1 MTATD
6 DTAPGGTE
14 LGGTTAGDANAAAH
28 TTAGEARQAVA
39 RAVLAAAQAMYAKGL
54 VEGTAGN
61 VSGRVGDGSF
71 CLTPSSLGYETMR
84 AEDLILVDAGGAV
97 VAGDGHPS
105 SEKALH
111 LACYRRWAEVGG
123 VVHCHPLYAS
133 MFAVARQSIPAAI
146 EEVVIYIGGDVE
158 VCDYH
163 LTGSDELGDA
173 VAAALGERSAVLMAN
188 HGLVTV
194 GRDPADA
201 LHAALVVERTAH
213 IVWGARLLGTPG
225 AVPEKV
231 NQDFAGVYRWI
242 RESTWTGG
250 SGN

>member
-1 MTATD
+1 MNAED
-6 DTAPGGTE
+6 RAAPSRSRRDTA
-14 LGGTTAGDANAAAH
+14 
-28 TTAGEARQAVA
+28 QAV
-39 RAVLAAAQAMYAKGL
+39 LETAQAMYAKGL

-61 VSGRVGDGSF
+61 VSGRVGDGTL
-71 CLTPSSLGYETMR
+71 CLTPSSLGYEAMR
-84 AEDLILVDAGGAV
+84 ASDLIFVDAGGDV

-111 LACYRRWAEVGG
+111 LACYRQWSEVGG

-133 MFAVARQSIPAAI
+133 MFAVARQTIPAAI
-146 EEVVIYIGGDVE
+146 EEVVIYIGGNVE

-163 LTGSDELGDA
+163 LTGSDDLGEA

-225 AVPEKV
+225 SVPEKV
-231 NQDFAGVYRWI
+231 NQDFAGVYRWV
-242 RESTWTGG
+242 RESTWGG
-250 SGN
+250 EA

>member
-1 MTATD
+1 M
-6 DTAPGGTE
+6 
-14 LGGTTAGDANAAAH
+14 NA
-28 TTAGEARQAVA
+28 EARAAPSRSRQEAA
-39 RAVLAAAQAMYAKGL
+39 RAVLETAQAMYAKGL

-61 VSGRVGDGSF
+61 VSGRVGDGTF
-71 CLTPSSLGYETMR
+71 CLTPSSLGYEAMR
-84 AEDLILVDAGGAV
+84 ASDLIYVDAGGDV

-111 LACYRRWAEVGG
+111 LTCYRQWSEVGG

-133 MFAVARQSIPAAI
+133 MFAVARQTVPAAI

-163 LTGSDELGDA
+163 LTGSDELGEA
-173 VAAALGERSAVLMAN
+173 VAAALGRRSAVLMAN

-225 AVPEKV
+225 SVPDKV
-231 NQDFAGVYRWI
+231 NQDFAGVYRWV
-242 RESTWTGG
+242 RESSWGG
-250 SGN
+250 EA

>member
-1 MTATD
+1 MNAED
-6 DTAPGGTE
+6 RAAPGR
-14 LGGTTAGDANAAAH
+14 
-28 TTAGEARQAVA
+28 ARQEAA
-39 RAVLAAAQAMYAKGL
+39 RAVLETAQAMYAKGL

-61 VSGRVGDGSF
+61 VSGRVGDGTF
-71 CLTPSSLGYETMR
+71 CLTPSSLGYEAMR
-84 AEDLILVDAGGAV
+84 TSDLIFVDAGGDV

-111 LACYRRWAEVGG
+111 LACYRQWSEVGG

-133 MFAVARQSIPAAI
+133 MFAVARQTIPAAI

-163 LTGSDELGDA
+163 LTGSDELGEA
-173 VAAALGERSAVLMAN
+173 VAAELGRRSAVLMAN

-225 AVPEKV
+225 SVPEKV
-231 NQDFAGVYRWI
+231 NQDFAGVYRWV
-242 RESTWTGG
+242 RESTWGG
-250 SGN
+250 EA

>member
-1 MTATD
+1 MNAED
-6 DTAPGGTE
+6 RAAPGR
-14 LGGTTAGDANAAAH
+14 
-28 TTAGEARQAVA
+28 ARQEAA
-39 RAVLAAAQAMYAKGL
+39 RAVLETAQAMYAKAL

-61 VSGRVGDGSF
+61 VSGRVGDGTF
-71 CLTPSSLGYETMR
+71 CLTPSSLGYEAMR
-84 AEDLILVDAGGAV
+84 TSDLIFVDAGGDV

-111 LACYRRWAEVGG
+111 LACYRQWSEVGG

-133 MFAVARQSIPAAI
+133 MFAVARQTIPAAI

-163 LTGSDELGDA
+163 LTGSDELGEA
-173 VAAALGERSAVLMAN
+173 VAAELGGRSAVLMAN

-225 AVPEKV
+225 SVPEKV
-231 NQDFAGVYRWI
+231 NQDFAGVYRWV
-242 RESTWTGG
+242 RESTWGG
-250 SGN
+250 EA

>member
-1 MTATD
+1 MIAED
-6 DTAPGGTE
+6 RAGPGRSRQ
-14 LGGTTAGDANAAAH
+14 DA
-28 TTAGEARQAVA
+28 A
-39 RAVLAAAQAMYAKGL
+39 RAVLEAAQAMYAKGL

-61 VSGRVGDGSF
+61 VSGRVGDGTF
-71 CLTPSSLGYETMR
+71 CLTPSSLGYEAMR
-84 AEDLILVDAGGAV
+84 TSDLIFVDAGGDV

-111 LACYRRWAEVGG
+111 LACYRQWAEVGG

-133 MFAVARQSIPAAI
+133 MFAVARQTIPAAI
-146 EEVVIYIGGDVE
+146 EEVVIYIGGDVD

-173 VAAALGERSAVLMAN
+173 VAAELGRRSAVLMAN

-225 AVPEKV
+225 SVPEKV
-231 NQDFAGVYRWI
+231 NQDFAGVYRWV
-242 RESTWTGG
+242 RESSWGG
-250 SGN
+250 EA

>member
-1 MTATD
+1 MNAD
-6 DTAPGGTE
+6 DRADTGHPRRET
-14 LGGTTAGDANAAAH
+14 
-28 TTAGEARQAVA
+28 A
-39 RAVLAAAQAMYAKGL
+39 RAVLETAQAMYAKGL

-61 VSGRVGDGSF
+61 VSGRVGDGTF
-71 CLTPSSLGYETMR
+71 CLTPSSVGYEAMR
-84 AEDLILVDAGGAV
+84 DGDLVFVDAAGDV

-111 LACYRRWAEVGG
+111 LACYRQWAEVGG

-133 MFAVARQSIPAAI
+133 MFAVARQTVPAAI

-163 LTGSDELGDA
+163 LTGSDELGEA
-173 VAAALGERSAVLMAN
+173 VAAALGDRSAVLMAN

-213 IVWGARLLGTPG
+213 IVWGARLLGQPG
-225 AVPEKV
+225 SVPEKV
-231 NQDFAGVYRWI
+231 NEDFAGVYRWV
-242 RESTWTGG
+242 RESTWGA
-250 SGN
+250 GNRS

>member
-1 MTATD
+1 MNAED
-6 DTAPGGTE
+6 SAAPGR
-14 LGGTTAGDANAAAH
+14 
-28 TTAGEARQAVA
+28 ARQEAA
-39 RAVLAAAQAMYAKGL
+39 RAVLETAQAMYAKGL

-61 VSGRVGDGSF
+61 VSGRVGDGTF
-71 CLTPSSLGYETMR
+71 CLTPSSLGYEAMQ
-84 AEDLILVDAGGAV
+84 ASDLIFVDAGGDV

-111 LACYRRWAEVGG
+111 MACYRQWAEVGG

-133 MFAVARQSIPAAI
+133 MFAVARQTIPAAI

-163 LTGSDELGDA
+163 LTGSDELGEA
-173 VAAALGERSAVLMAN
+173 VAAELGRRSAVLMAN

-225 AVPEKV
+225 NVPEKV
-231 NQDFAGVYRWI
+231 NQDFAGVYRWV
-242 RESTWTGG
+242 RESTWGG
-250 SGN
+250 EA

>member
-1 MTATD
+1 VN
-6 DTAPGGTE
+6 DTE
-14 LGGTTAGDANAAAH
+14 AAAG
-28 TTAGEARQAVA
+28 GEARSATARDVLVA
-39 RAVLAAAQAMYAKGL
+39 AKEMYAKGL

-61 VSGRVGDGSF
+61 VSGRVGDGTV
-71 CLTPSSLGYETMR
+71 CLTPSSLGYEAMR
-84 AEDLILVDAGGAV
+84 LEDLVLVNPEGTV

-111 LACYRRWAEVGG
+111 LACYARWDEVGG

-133 MFAVARQSIPAAI
+133 MFAVARQRIPAAI

-163 LTGSDELGDA
+163 LTGSDELGEA

-225 AVPEKV
+225 TVPARINE
-231 NQDFAGVYRWI
+231 DFAGIYRWV
-242 RESTWTGG
+242 RESMWAGEG
-250 SGN
+250 

>member
-1 MTATD
+1 MNA
-6 DTAPGGTE
+6 E
-14 LGGTTAGDANAAAH
+14 HTAG
-28 TTAGEARQAVA
+28 GGARPDVAQAV
-39 RAVLAAAQAMYAKGL
+39 LETAQVMYAKGL

-61 VSGRVGDGSF
+61 VSGRVGDGTF
-71 CLTPSSLGYETMR
+71 CLTPSSVGYEAMQ
-84 AEDLILVDAGGAV
+84 AGDLVFVDAGGST

-111 LACYRRWAEVGG
+111 LACYRQWDEVGG

-133 MFAVARQSIPAAI
+133 MFAVARQPIPAAI

-163 LTGSDELGDA
+163 LTGSDELGEA

-213 IVWGARLLGTPG
+213 IVWGARLLGEPG
-225 AVPEKV
+225 SVPEKV
-231 NQDFAGVYRWI
+231 NQDFAGVYRWV
-242 RESTWTGG
+242 RESTWGAENR
-250 SGN
+250 S

>member
-1 MTATD
+1 MNAED
-6 DTAPGGTE
+6 RSAPSRARRE
-14 LGGTTAGDANAAAH
+14 AA
-28 TTAGEARQAVA
+28 Q
-39 RAVLAAAQAMYAKGL
+39 AVLATAQAMYARGL

-61 VSGRVGDGSF
+61 VSGRVGDGTF
-71 CLTPSSLGYETMR
+71 CLTPSSLGYEAMR
-84 AEDLILVDAGGAV
+84 TSDLVFVDGDGAA

-111 LACYRRWAEVGG
+111 LACYRQWSEVGG

-173 VAAALGERSAVLMAN
+173 VAAALGLRSAVLMAN

-225 AVPEKV
+225 SVPEKV
-231 NQDFAGVYRWI
+231 NQDFAGVYRWV
-242 RESTWTGG
+242 RESSWGG
-250 SGN
+250 EA

>member
-1 MTATD
+1 MNATGD
-6 DTAPGGTE
+6 G
-14 LGGTTAGDANAAAH
+14 AGNP
-28 TTAGEARQAVA
+28 ARQDVA
-39 RAVLAAAQAMYAKGL
+39 QAVLETAQAMYAKGL

-61 VSGRVGDGSF
+61 VSGRVGDGTF
-71 CLTPSSLGYETMR
+71 CLTPSSLGYESMR
-84 AEDLILVDAGGAV
+84 NTDLIFVDAAGVV

-133 MFAVARQSIPAAI
+133 MFAVARQAIPAAI

-163 LTGSDELGDA
+163 LTGSDELGEA
-173 VAAALGERSAVLMAN
+173 VARALGERSAVLMAN

-194 GRDPADA
+194 GKDPADA

-225 AVPEKV
+225 TVPEKV
-231 NQDFAGVYRWI
+231 NQDFAGVYRWV
-242 RESTWTGG
+242 RESMWAGEG
-250 SGN
+250 